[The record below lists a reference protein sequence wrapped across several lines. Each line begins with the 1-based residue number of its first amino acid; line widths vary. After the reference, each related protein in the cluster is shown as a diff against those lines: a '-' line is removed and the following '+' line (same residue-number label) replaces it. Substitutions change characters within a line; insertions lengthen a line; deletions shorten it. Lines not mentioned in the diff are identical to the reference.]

1 MIKKPLITVGIPTFN
16 RCNELD
22 NSLKAIYNE
31 IVSLDQHIELLISD
45 NNSNDNTKGIIDKW
59 SKKLKITYIK
69 NLKNIGFDRNVDNV
83 MKHASGDYVLIMSD
97 DDILIKGSLKLYLDA
112 LNEVKEAIVFIG
124 KARFMNYDLTQE
136 SYDFRDKAFDNFK
149 DTKMYFFKNGEQL
162 FSFSKKF
169 FCGISGLM
177 FKKDN
182 YLNEDLDD
190 FKDSQFIHSA
200 AIFKILSKKES
211 KVCVINKPCFLYRM
225 GKTNNS
231 KIKTGS
237 EIFTVGFGL
246 LNLLNDV
253 KKFYDTKVW
262 VTLYQKELNWVRSL
276 VLGVKAR
283 EGLSKKARLSYKN
296 CLNKDRKWKIIDHI
310 LINSPD
316 SIYRFPYKIYRL
328 IRYKKISL

>member
-136 SYDFRDKAFDNFK
+136 SFDFRDKAFDNFK

-182 YLNEDLDD
+182 YINEDLDD

-262 VTLYQKELNWVRSL
+262 MTLYQKELNWVRSL

-283 EGLSKKARLSYKN
+283 EGLSKKARLSFKN

>member
-45 NNSNDNTKGIIDKW
+45 NNSNDNTKEIIDKW

-112 LNEVKEAIVFIG
+112 LNEVKEAVVFIG

-136 SYDFRDKAFDNFK
+136 SFDFRDKAFDNFK

-177 FKKDN
+177 FKKDS

-200 AIFKILSKKES
+200 AIFKILSKKDS

-231 KIKTGS
+231 KIKTGI

-253 KKFYDTKVW
+253 KKFYATKVW

-283 EGLSKKARLSYKN
+283 EGLSKKAKLSFKS
-296 CLNKDRKWKIIDHI
+296 CLNNDRKWKIIDHI

-316 SIYRFPYKIYRL
+316 SIYSFPYKIYRL

>member
-1 MIKKPLITVGIPTFN
+1 MIKKPLITVGIPTYN

-22 NSLKAIYNE
+22 NSIKAIYNE
-31 IVSLDQHIELLISD
+31 IVSLDQEIELLISD
-45 NNSNDNTKGIIDKW
+45 NNSNDNTKEIVKNW
-59 SKKLKITYIK
+59 SKKLNITYIK
-69 NLKNIGFDRNVDNV
+69 NSKNIGFDRNVDNV
-83 MKHASGDYVLIMSD
+83 MKNASGDYVLIMSD
-97 DDILIKGSLKLYLDA
+97 DDILIKDSLNLYLDA
-112 LNEVKEAIVFIG
+112 LKEVEEATVFIG

-136 SYDFRDKAFDNFK
+136 SFDFRDKAFDNFK

-182 YLNEDLDD
+182 YLKEDLDD

-211 KVCVINKPCFLYRM
+211 KVCVINKHCFLYRM
-225 GKTNNS
+225 GENDSN
-231 KIKTGS
+231 KIKNADN
-237 EIFTVGFGL
+237 IFLVGFGL
-246 LNLLNDV
+246 LNLLNLV
-253 KKFYDTKVW
+253 KQYYTLKVW
-262 VTLYQKELNWVRSL
+262 VNLYQKELNWVRGL

-283 EGLSKKARLSYKN
+283 EGLSKRARLDFKN
-296 CLNKDRKWKIIDHI
+296 LLDKDRKWKIIDYI

-316 SIYRFPYKIYRL
+316 SIYRLPYKIYRL